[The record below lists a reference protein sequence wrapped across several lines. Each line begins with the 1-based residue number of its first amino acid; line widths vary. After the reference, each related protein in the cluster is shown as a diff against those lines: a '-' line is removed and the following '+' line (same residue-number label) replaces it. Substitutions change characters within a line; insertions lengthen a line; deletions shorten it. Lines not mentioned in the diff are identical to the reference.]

1 MKNLTE
7 ALIEN
12 PAVFKGT
19 KNTTLGCWKT
29 TLYRLDACLKPS
41 TSEYDKNILD
51 KKLEIVLER
60 HTRDLMIRLPWSSA
74 SSSFYFTSSQ

>member
-1 MKNLTE
+1 MKNLVE

-12 PAVFKGT
+12 PAVFTGT
-19 KNTTLGCWKT
+19 KKTKLGCWKT
-29 TLYRLDACLKPS
+29 ALYRLDACLKPS
-41 TSEYDKNILD
+41 TPEYDKNILD
-51 KKLEIVLER
+51 KKLEIILER